1 MRIKVSNDQAIRTAL
16 TDTIVRDLTPKDKA
30 YTVCD
35 YDCLYLVVHPS
46 GVKSWVYRPRDGR
59 GKKTLGRYPGMKLKD
74 ARRVRDE
81 LAEKHQRGEDE
92 GVTVRELAF
101 EWMKMKVLGT
111 CTPGTIRLT
120 QQRLDTYLLPKFG
133 DRIMSEVTPVE
144 LLTLC
149 RQIEAQGKI
158 ETAHRIKNLWGQI
171 ARYGI
176 AAGGKCDRDVSQDLA
191 GAMRPLRSEHHAS
204 IQDKKLLGALLRSM
218 ADNITPRLN
227 RLLMFQAYTVV
238 RPTEARCARW
248 EEIDLT
254 ERLWRIPPERMKMKR
269 PHLVPL
275 SYQAMAILE
284 AARPKESGLIFPSQE
299 TGEAMS
305 DMTPLMALRRACT
318 KAKLP
323 PMVPH
328 GWRSTASTLL
338 NEYQWPADAIERQLA
353 HVPGGVRA
361 VYNYAQYL
369 DTRRV
374 MLQWWAD
381 FLDALRDGTSEPER
395 PGA

>member
-16 TDTIVRDLTPKDKA
+16 TDAIVRDLTPKDKA
-30 YTVCD
+30 YSVCD

-74 ARRVRDE
+74 ARRARDE

-92 GVTVRELAF
+92 GVTLRELAA

-111 CTPGTIRLT
+111 FAQGTVRLI
-120 QQRLDTYLLPKFG
+120 QQRLDTYLLPRFG
-133 DRIMSEVTPVE
+133 DRIVSEVTPVE
-144 LLTLC
+144 LLDLC

-158 ETAHRIKNLWGQI
+158 ETAHRVKNLWGQI

-176 AAGGKCDRDVSQDLA
+176 AAGGTCSRDVSQDLA
-191 GAMRPLRSEHHAS
+191 GAMRPLKSEHRAS

-227 RLLMFQAYTVV
+227 RLLMFQAYTFV

-248 EEIDLT
+248 EEIDFAD
-254 ERLWRIPPERMKMKR
+254 RLWRIPPERMKMKR

-275 SYQAMAILE
+275 SRQAMAILD
-284 AARPKESGLIFPSQE
+284 AARPKESGLIFPSPE

-305 DMTPLMALRRACT
+305 DMTPVMALRRACQ

-328 GWRSTASTLL
+328 GWRSAASTLL
-338 NEYQWPADAIERQLA
+338 NESQWPADAIERQLA

-369 DTRRV
+369 DTRRE

-381 FLDALRDGTSEPER
+381 FLDALRDGTQEPEK
-395 PGA
+395 PQI

>member
-1 MRIKVSNDQAIRTAL
+1 MRIKVSNEQAIRTAL

-59 GKKTLGRYPGMKLKD
+59 GKKTLGRYPAMKLKD

-144 LLTLC
+144 LLALC

-158 ETAHRIKNLWGQI
+158 ETAHRVKNLWGQI

-227 RLLMFQAYTVV
+227 RLLMFQAYTFV

-254 ERLWRIPPERMKMKR
+254 ERLWRIPSERMKMKR

-284 AARPKESGLIFPSQE
+284 AARPQENGLIFPSPE
-299 TGEAMS
+299 TGGEMS
-305 DMTPLMALRRACT
+305 DMTPVMALRRACT

-381 FLDALRDGTSEPER
+381 FLDALRDGTPEPER

>member
-16 TDTIVRDLTPKDKA
+16 TDTIVRNLTPKDKA

-144 LLTLC
+144 LLALC

-158 ETAHRIKNLWGQI
+158 ETAHRVKNLWGQI

-227 RLLMFQAYTVV
+227 RLLMFQAYTFV

-284 AARPKESGLIFPSQE
+284 AARPKESGLIFPSPE
-299 TGEAMS
+299 TGGEMS
-305 DMTPLMALRRACT
+305 DMTPVMALRRACA

-369 DTRRV
+369 DMRRV

-381 FLDALRDGTSEPER
+381 FLDALRDGTPEP
-395 PGA
+395 GKTDV

>member
-1 MRIKVSNDQAIRTAL
+1 MKVKVGEDRSISTAL
-16 TDTIVRDLTPKDKA
+16 TDAIVRDLAPADKA
-30 YTVCD
+30 YSVCD
-35 YDCLYLVVHPS
+35 YDCLYLVVYPS
-46 GVKSWVYRPRDGR
+46 GIKSWMYRPRDGR
-59 GKKTLGRYPGMKLKD
+59 KKKTLGRYPYMKLKD
-74 ARRVRDE
+74 ARKARDE

-92 GVTVRELAF
+92 GVTLRELAA
-101 EWMKMKVLGT
+101 EWMKMKVLGALA
-111 CTPGTIRLT
+111 PGTARLT

-144 LLTLC
+144 LLALC

-158 ETAHRIKNLWGQI
+158 ETAHRVKNLWGQI

-176 AAGGKCDRDVSQDLA
+176 AAGGKCNRDVSQDLA
-191 GAMRPLRSEHHAS
+191 GAMRPLKYEHHAS
-204 IQDKKLLGALLRSM
+204 IQDKNLLGALLRSM

-227 RLLMFQAYTVV
+227 RLLMFQAYTFV

-248 EEIDLT
+248 EEIDLSG
-254 ERLWRIPPERMKMKR
+254 RMWRIPPERMKMKR

-275 SYQAMAILE
+275 SRQVIELLE
-284 AARPKESGLIFPSQE
+284 AARPQKSGLVFPSPE
-299 TGEAMS
+299 TNGEMS
-305 DMTPLMALRRACT
+305 DMTPAMALRRACT

-338 NEYQWPADAIERQLA
+338 NEAQWPADAIERQLA

-361 VYNYAQYL
+361 VYNYAQYM

-374 MLQWWAD
+374 MMQWWAD
-381 FLDALRDGTSEPER
+381 LLDALRDGRAAPEK
-395 PGA
+395 PLA

>member
-1 MRIKVSNDQAIRTAL
+1 MRIKASNDQAIRTAL

-144 LLTLC
+144 LLALC

-158 ETAHRIKNLWGQI
+158 ETAHRVKNLWGQI

-204 IQDKKLLGALLRSM
+204 IQDKKQLGALLRSM

-227 RLLMFQAYTVV
+227 RLLMFQAYTFV
-238 RPTEARCARW
+238 RPTEARCACW

-284 AARPKESGLIFPSQE
+284 AARPQESGLVFPSPE
-299 TGEAMS
+299 TGGEMS
-305 DMTPLMALRRACT
+305 DMTPVMALRRACT

-369 DTRRV
+369 DTRRT

-381 FLDALRDGTSEPER
+381 FLDALRDGTPEPER

>member
-144 LLTLC
+144 LLALC

-158 ETAHRIKNLWGQI
+158 ETAHRVKNLWGQI

-204 IQDKKLLGALLRSM
+204 IQDKKQLGALLRSM

-227 RLLMFQAYTVV
+227 RLLMFQAYTFV
-238 RPTEARCARW
+238 RPTEARCACW

-284 AARPKESGLIFPSQE
+284 AARPQESGLVFPSPE
-299 TGEAMS
+299 TGGEMS
-305 DMTPLMALRRACT
+305 DMTPVMALRRACT
-318 KAKLP
+318 KAILP

-369 DTRRV
+369 DTRRT

-381 FLDALRDGTSEPER
+381 FLDALRDGTPEPER

>member
-1 MRIKVSNDQAIRTAL
+1 MKIKVSEDQALHTAL
-16 TDTIVRDLTPKDKA
+16 TDAIVRDLKPKEKK
-30 YTVCD
+30 YMICD
-35 YDCLYLVVHPS
+35 YDCLYLQVWPS
-46 GVKSWVYRPRDGR
+46 GVKAWIYRARDGR
-59 GKKTLGRYPGMKLKD
+59 GKKTLGRYPFMKLKD
-74 ARRVRDE
+74 ARLARDE
-81 LAEKHQRGEDE
+81 LVGKHARGEVD
-92 GVTVRELAF
+92 GGTLRELAA
-101 EWMKMKVLGT
+101 EWMRHKVLGT
-111 CTPGTIRLT
+111 YTPGTVRLI

-144 LLTLC
+144 LLALC

-158 ETAHRIKNLWGQI
+158 ETAHRVKNLWGQI

-176 AAGGKCDRDVSQDLA
+176 AAGGKCERDVSQDLA

-227 RLLMFQAYTVV
+227 RLLMFQAYTFV

-248 EEIDLT
+248 EEIDLA

-284 AARPKESGLIFPSQE
+284 AARPQESGLIFPSPE
-299 TGEAMS
+299 TGGEMS
-305 DMTPLMALRRACT
+305 DMTPVMALRRACT

-381 FLDALRDGTSEPER
+381 FLDALRDGRPEPER

>member
-144 LLTLC
+144 LLALC

-158 ETAHRIKNLWGQI
+158 ETAHRVKNLWGQI

-176 AAGGKCDRDVSQDLA
+176 AAGGKCDRDVSRDLA

-227 RLLMFQAYTVV
+227 RLLMFQAYTFV

-248 EEIDLT
+248 EEIDLA

-284 AARPKESGLIFPSQE
+284 TARPKESGLIFPSPE
-299 TGEAMS
+299 TGGEMS
-305 DMTPLMALRRACT
+305 DMTPVMALRRACT

-381 FLDALRDGTSEPER
+381 FLDALRDGTPEPER